1 MDKSDGKLMWGPL
14 SRKSSNIGRLS
25 TSDVPCSMWNSKI
38 CDRATYIPYPNISS
52 QSISELKASKSY
64 YQSISPSLI
73 ELQVTNLDQTIDQRE
88 MKIILTSMFRD
99 HVDVTQVSVFFQ
111 SDGNMAACV
120 KVPTLHDAQIA
131 ISRLHRK
138 KVGYKRIVI
147 SYSYSHGHNLNV
159 IKSKVVSL
167 LSEVP
172 TRKLQLFKFREMF
185 EKRYH
190 NSIGVSDLYKM
201 KDFIVVSDE
210 DNGRMV
216 SLINPGIEYKDCI
229 SSYIFSAFPQS
240 NIPTSELDP
249 AFCSKHSSKVI
260 SKGWAEKENE
270 TQLPLI
276 NIRLSLLSKNM
287 RVLLKSHGGS
297 VPLASIVQC
306 YNADYEL
313 EIDVDNGVPMEHLL
327 SCIKEISIHYGVSG
341 VKKVTLMKSF
351 NTEYS
356 CSHLNNISYNGL
368 TTPPAPLAGQLSLFS
383 RELVDLLKIS
393 PGCRMPFHKFIP
405 TYHHHFG
412 RQCRVA
418 DYGYTKLKDLFEA
431 LPNVVQILGE
441 GSRAIITLSHRSQV
455 KRFISDILRILK
467 NQTSKQF
474 LVDEIKSLY
483 EGEFGQ
489 LFKISNY
496 GVCHVEDLLGE
507 IPDTSIVV
515 TGSSKDK
522 IISIPKREQTSD
534 EIERTIQFSMECVE
548 LLRHA
553 PDCCLLFNKF
563 IPAYHHHFGRQCR
576 VADYGFTKLI
586 ELFEAIPHIVE
597 ITEDCDGE
605 RLLQLSGS
613 ERLAVIGEQIAE
625 MIRSSHKQ
633 YLSLN
638 EISESY
644 MIQYGYQL
652 RPENY
657 GEKTIRNLLNKFVD
671 FLCVEDTGSELKIF
685 LSDRSY
691 IRTMAAQVVSILT
704 NKDGKMLLKDF
715 FKEYKDIFNTHLNFE
730 NLKNDLSNWIEV
742 CEENNEQN
750 YICLKSEHL
759 CLINVQ
765 NLLKENNGR
774 VLLSDLE
781 VLYSDKYK
789 KSLDP
794 ATYGFSSIYSLLQA
808 FGDSISLR
816 GKGMR
821 KTLVLINDLSF
832 SDRFCSGIITNSK
845 SSCFNE
851 EPHQQ
856 SKSAKK
862 GKSEYLPPSSFPPRE
877 SLQIYNSSFDSEH
890 SNFKNCYSST
900 ERLKYQAKS
909 YQTSLQCQNYD
920 SFSEFSPLDIYQS
933 NQYNHT
939 DSSSIRSS
947 SIFDIHSPI
956 GKQRILMKS
965 VSSYNGT
972 SPRRF
977 SNGDSSYNCGFNIQ
991 NSSALGHK
999 KSPGSLCES
1008 NSPTTSSLYT
1018 DEDSSLASQFNQS
1031 SKRLLSPDVIL
1042 GGHLIKNNSAP
1053 SMLTL
1058 ASKYPSFF
1066 S

>member
-393 PGCRMPFHKFIP
+393 PG
-405 TYHHHFG
+405 Y
-412 RQCRVA
+412 
-418 DYGYTKLKDLFEA
+418 
-431 LPNVVQILGE
+431 NVELQTTDILNSKIFLRLYQMLVQILGE
-441 GSRAIITLSHRSQV
+441 GSRAIITLSHRS
-455 KRFISDILRILK
+455 
-467 NQTSKQF
+467 QF

-534 EIERTIQFSMECVE
+534 EIERTIQ
-548 LLRHA
+548 
-553 PDCCLLFNKF
+553 
-563 IPAYHHHFGRQCR
+563 QCR

-671 FLCVEDTGSELKIF
+671 FF
-685 LSDRSY
+685 DRSY

-781 VLYSDKYK
+781 VL
-789 KSLDP
+789 
-794 ATYGFSSIYSLLQA
+794 IYSLLQA

-832 SDRFCSGIITNSK
+832 SDRFYSGIITNSK

-900 ERLKYQAKS
+900 ERLKYQAK
-909 YQTSLQCQNYD
+909 N
-920 SFSEFSPLDIYQS
+920 EFSPLDIYQS

-956 GKQRILMKS
+956 GFQME
-965 VSSYNGT
+965 
-972 SPRRF
+972 
-977 SNGDSSYNCGFNIQ
+977 IQ
-991 NSSALGHK
+991 VITVDLIFKIRVHWGIRN
-999 KSPGSLCES
+999 
-1008 NSPTTSSLYT
+1008 
-1018 DEDSSLASQFNQS
+1018 EDSSLASQFNQS

-1058 ASKYPSFF
+1058 ASKYPSFSPRKFPYGGSPLF
-1066 S
+1066 STSPPTISTGHVGPLSPISPLSPGVSFNQFQFPNSTCSNSMIEHVNESQALQNKGSISSNKYILGSIFEEMSSYDECKVSSE